1 MTPESSPFR
10 PGQPAPV
17 ESFVGR
23 NAEIERLRGMVRAST
38 RGRPGLGFVSGERG
52 IGKSSLARFVRHLVE
67 RERAAVGCHVFL
79 GGVNDLG
86 QMLRRTFECLLNES
100 VDKPWRQ
107 QLQEFFGDRIRK
119 VGLFGITL
127 ELDLPERD
135 LSAVKRGFVA
145 SVRRLLD
152 SLKARESLFLV
163 LDDVNGLAVS
173 SEFANWL
180 KSTVDEIA
188 ASEQETRLCMLVVG
202 LEARRQEL
210 VSRQPSLARV
220 FELIDVA
227 PWSDD
232 EMTAFYRESFGRA
245 GARVSDAGLRKLT
258 LFTGGLPVLAHEIGD
273 AVWRTAR
280 SAAIADG
287 EIAAGIATAAEVIG
301 RKLLEPRIFKALR
314 NERYRSIFGKMAKEP
329 RIRFRRAELRERLTD
344 GERGVLDNF
353 LRRMRELGV
362 LALDPEIQ
370 GGYRFPNHLHALYV
384 HMESR
389 RTAT

>member
-38 RGRPGLGFVSGERG
+38 RGRLGLGFVSGERG
-52 IGKSSLARFVRHLVE
+52 IGKSSLARFVRYLVE

-127 ELDLPERD
+127 ELDLHERD

-152 SLKARESLFLV
+152 SLKAREQSLFLV

-188 ASEQETRLCMLVVG
+188 TSEQETRLCMLVVG
-202 LEARRQEL
+202 LEVRRQEL

-220 FELIDVA
+220 FELIDVV

-232 EMTAFYRESFGRA
+232 EVTAFYRESFGRA
-245 GARVSDAGLRKLT
+245 GAGVSDAGLRNLT
-258 LFTGGLPVLAHEIGD
+258 LYTGGLPVLAHEIGD

-287 EIAAGIATAAEVIG
+287 EVVAGIATAAEVIVDYLG
-301 RKLLEPRIFKALR
+301 EVARPAAQLHGLLTDPRIDR
-314 NERYRSIFGKMAKEP
+314 
-329 RIRFRRAELRERLTD
+329 
-344 GERGVLDNF
+344 
-353 LRRMRELGV
+353 
-362 LALDPEIQ
+362 
-370 GGYRFPNHLHALYV
+370 
-384 HMESR
+384 
-389 RTAT
+389 